1 MATSESGMVSRLIS
15 AIRHSKRNSAR
26 MTTTRMNP
34 ITSAWVRLEIASL
47 TKLACWNTLVSNLI
61 PGSPGSSCR
70 IASSTPAVICRLF
83 AQGSFSTTSSSPG
96 WPSMIASPISGWW
109 SSATLAM
116 SPSRTCPGPSEVT
129 GTLARS
135 AGVTIGSTLRM
146 PIRWFG
152 VSMVPPVP
160 ITAPVENLSR
170 PESTAS
176 AVASITFSSE
186 TCRACILVGSAWTV
200 MSWSRSFQMATLA
213 TPGTRSSRAL
223 IVQYAVIDISM
234 SEWFFD
240 VMPICMAR
248 PVAETGAS
256 MTGGAAQVGRL
267 GDDRRDALLHQ
278 LARPEQVG
286 ARLEQQLDRGQ
297 LRNRLG
303 PHVVQAL
310 DAVQPGLERH
320 GDELLDVGGGQA
332 HAGGLDDHPGRGEL
346 GEDVDVHLRQ
356 RGDAQDHQADGG
368 RDDQVP
374 ELQARADDRPH
385 QGPPGLGWH
394 RRRPPRRFGSVHSSP
409 LMLYSVP
416 SSSAAPTV
424 TTGVPAAARRT
435 AARPRRRSR

>member
-15 AIRHSKRNSAR
+15 AIRHSNRNSAR

-34 ITSAWVRLEIASL
+34 ITSAWVRLAIASL
-47 TKLACWNTLVSNLI
+47 TKLACWNTLVSNVI
-61 PGSPGSSCR
+61 PGSPGWSCR
-70 IASSTPAVICRLF
+70 TASSTPAVICRLF

-96 WPSMIASPISGWW
+96 WPSMTASPISGWW
-109 SSATLAM
+109 SSATFAT
-116 SPSRTCPGPSEVT
+116 SPSRTEPVT

-135 AGVTIGSTLRM
+135 AGVMIGSTLRI

-152 VSMVPPVP
+152 VSIVPPVP

-176 AVASITFSSE
+176 DVASITFSSE

-213 TPGTRSSRAL
+213 TPGTRSSRAR

-267 GDDRRDALLHQ
+267 GDTVAMRSCTSWR
-278 LARPEQVG
+278 ARIRSVPGLNSSSIEDSCG
-286 ARLEQQLDRGQ
+286 TDLDRMSSRPWMPFSPASSGT
-297 LRNRLG
+297 
-303 PHVVQAL
+303 VTSCSTSEV
-310 DAVQPGLERH
+310 
-320 GDELLDVGGGQA
+320 
-332 HAGGLDDHPGRGEL
+332 
-346 GEDVDVHLRQ
+346 
-356 RGDAQDHQADGG
+356 
-368 RDDQVP
+368 
-374 ELQARADDRPH
+374 DRPT
-385 QGPPGLGWH
+385 QAVWMTTRGGANSGKTSTCICGSEVM
-394 RRRPPRRFGSVHSSP
+394 PRIIR
-409 LMLYSVP
+409 
-416 SSSAAPTV
+416 
-424 TTGVPAAARRT
+424 PAAAATIRYRNFRLEPMT
-435 AARPRRRSR
+435 ARMRVHRARLAPEGASPPQRPGGSVDSGGDDPPAPRGSAPFILPR